1 MRGAAVR
8 KARLAK
14 LVAQQYAQRQLRTSA
29 VNHAVPR
36 TESAQA
42 SSSGG
47 FLSKL
52 LGERPTTPVPALYE
66 PLQGVHLP
74 PALPEDVKPSETKV
88 TTLTNG
94 VRIASQNIAGPTST
108 IGIYVDSGSKN
119 ETPYCTGS
127 SHLLERMAFKSTAN
141 RSHFRLVREVEA
153 IGGNVVANA
162 SRELMCYT
170 GDAIKTFMPEMVE
183 LLVDTVRNPLFNEW
197 EVQEQLAKVKSETSE
212 MLNNPQVAIYEA
224 IHSAGY
230 VGGLG
235 QPLMAPESSLGRLNG
250 GVLHDFVKEN
260 YTAPRI
266 VVAASGVDHE
276 DLLSVAEPLLADLP
290 SFDQPIPVET
300 HYVGGDWRQSVDS
313 PLSHI
318 AIAFEVPGG
327 WRNEKD
333 SYAVTV
339 LQQLLGGGGS
349 FSAGGPGKG
358 MYSRLY
364 TGVLNKWEQVQ
375 SFTAFSSIYNDT
387 GLFGIHAT
395 SSGDFVPKLVDL
407 ACEQLT
413 LVATPGKV
421 SEAELQRAKNSTI
434 SAVLMNL
441 ESRAVVTEDI
451 GRQILTYGHRKPV
464 AELIQGVQALT
475 VQDIADVSSSVITT
489 PLTMASW
496 GDIVRVPRFDAVARV
511 FQV

>member
-1 MRGAAVR
+1 
-8 KARLAK
+8 
-14 LVAQQYAQRQLRTSA
+14 
-29 VNHAVPR
+29 
-36 TESAQA
+36 
-42 SSSGG
+42 
-47 FLSKL
+47 
-52 LGERPTTPVPALYE
+52 VPALFE
-66 PLQGVHLP
+66 PLQGVHMP
-74 PALPEDVKPSETKV
+74 PALPDDVKPNETKV
-88 TTLTNG
+88 TTLANG
-94 VRIASQNIAGPTST
+94 VKIASEMIAGPTST
-108 IGIYVDSGSKN
+108 IGIFIDSGSKN
-119 ETPYCTGS
+119 ETPYCTGA

-153 IGGNVVANA
+153 IGGNVMANA
-162 SRELMCYT
+162 SREQMCYT
-170 GDAIKTFMPEMVE
+170 GDTIKTFMPEMVE

-197 EVQEQLAKVKSETSE
+197 EVQEQLAKAKAEIAE
-212 MLNNPQVAIYEA
+212 LANNPQVAIYEA

-266 VVAASGVDHE
+266 VLTASGVDHE

-290 SFDQPIPVET
+290 SSDQSIPVET

-313 PLSHI
+313 PKTHV

-339 LQQLLGGGGS
+339 LQTLLGGGGS

-364 TGVLNKWEQVQ
+364 TGILNKWEQVQ
-375 SFTAFSSIYNDT
+375 SFTAFNSVYNDT

-395 SSGDFVPKLVDL
+395 STGDFVPKLVDL
-407 ACEQLT
+407 ACEQLE

-421 SEAELQRAKNSTI
+421 TEAELQRAKNSTI

-441 ESRAVVTEDI
+441 ESRVVVTEDI

-464 AELIQGVQALT
+464 AEFIQSVQALT
-475 VQDIADVSSSVITT
+475 LQDIADVSSKIIST

-496 GDIVRVPRFDAVARV
+496 GDVVRVPRFDAVASR
-511 FQV
+511 FQE

>member
-1 MRGAAVR
+1 MRGAVVQR
-8 KARLAK
+8 ARLAK
-14 LVAQQYAQRQLRTSA
+14 LLLQRQQQQQLHTSA
-29 VNHAVPR
+29 IHQAVPR
-36 TESAQA
+36 TESSQA

-47 FLSKL
+47 VLSWF

-66 PLQGVHLP
+66 PLEGVHLP
-74 PALPEDVKPSETKV
+74 PALPEDVQPSQTKV
-88 TTLTNG
+88 TALANG
-94 VRIASQNIAGPTST
+94 LRIASENVAGPTST
-108 IGIYVDSGSKN
+108 IGIFVDSGSKN
-119 ETPYCTGS
+119 ETPSCTGAT
-127 SHLLERMAFKSTAN
+127 HLLERMAFKSTAN
-141 RSHFRLVREVEA
+141 RSHFRLVREMEA

-162 SRELMCYT
+162 SRETMCYT
-170 GDAIKTFMPEMVE
+170 GDAIKTFMPELVE

-197 EVQEQLAKVKSETSE
+197 EVQEQLAKLKTETAEAVS
-212 MLNNPQVAIYEA
+212 NPQVMLYEA
-224 IHSAGY
+224 LHSAGFI
-230 VGGLG
+230 GGLG
-235 QPLMAPESSLGRLNG
+235 QPLMAPESCLGRLNG

-266 VVAASGVDHE
+266 VLAASGVDHE

-290 SFDQPIPVET
+290 SADQNIPVET
-300 HYVGGDWRQSVDS
+300 QYVGGDWRQSVDS
-313 PLSHI
+313 PLTHV

-364 TGVLNKWEQVQ
+364 TRVLNRWEQVQ
-375 SFTAFSSIYNDT
+375 SFTAFNSIYNDT
-387 GLFGIHAT
+387 GLIGIHAT

-407 ACEQLT
+407 ACEEFAA
-413 LVATPGKV
+413 VASPGQV
-421 SEAELQRAKNSTI
+421 TEAELQRAKNSTI

-441 ESRAVVTEDI
+441 ESRVVITEDI
-451 GRQILTYGHRKPV
+451 ARQILTYGHRKPV
-464 AELIQGVQALT
+464 AEFIEGVQALT
-475 VQDIADVSSSVITT
+475 LEDIANVSSKIVAT

-496 GDIVRVPRFDAVARV
+496 GNVVQVPRYDAVADR
-511 FQV
+511 F